1 MRRAGRV
8 RQYAAM
14 LDVAVLGG
22 GLIGCATARLLART
36 GLRVAI
42 FERGRIG
49 GEASSAAAGMLGVQT
64 ESADE
69 TALRLGL
76 QSRERYP
83 ALLAALGDETG
94 MRVEYWHEGT
104 LDLAFTA
111 ADLARLERRLAMLAA
126 AGAPGEAIPRGRL
139 RTLEPAL
146 SHGARGG
153 ALFPLDGRLDPAALT
168 AALARAAEAAGC
180 TLYEGEEVRSV
191 VVERG
196 AVAGVVTAARRLAC
210 SAAVNAMGAWAGRV
224 KGMTPLPVQPVR
236 GQIAVVQAPRAP
248 LRHALRTPRGYVVA
262 RRDGR
267 VLCGSTREAVGYRKQ
282 VTAGGL
288 SEVLGAAIE
297 LAPALGRLPL
307 VASWSGLRP
316 ATADGRPIV
325 SCDPL
330 VRHYVV
336 ATGHDANG
344 ILLAPLSAELAAG
357 LLRGERSEW
366 DDRLSVTRF
375 AAGGGAALTV

>member
-1 MRRAGRV
+1 MF
-8 RQYAAM
+8 
-14 LDVAVLGG
+14 DVAVLGG
-22 GLIGCATARLLART
+22 GLIGCATARLLARAR
-36 GLRVAI
+36 LRVAL

-49 GEASSAAAGMLGVQT
+49 GEASGAAAGMLGVQG

-69 TALRLGL
+69 AALRLGL
-76 QSRERYP
+76 ASRALYP
-83 ALLAALGDETG
+83 ALLDALADETG
-94 MRVEYWHEGT
+94 ERVEFWRQGT
-104 LDLAFTA
+104 LGVAFTPVDTA
-111 ADLARLERRLAMLAA
+111 QLERRLAMLAA
-126 AGAPGEAIPRGRL
+126 AGAPAEALSVRRL
-139 RTLEPAL
+139 RTLEPEL

-168 AALARAAEAAGC
+168 AVLARAAVAAGC
-180 TLYEGEEVRSV
+180 TLYAGEEVRSV

-196 AVAGVVTAARRLAC
+196 AVAGVVTASRRVAC

-224 KGMTPLPVQPVR
+224 RGMTPLPVQPVR
-236 GQIAVVQAPRAP
+236 GQIAVLQAARPP
-248 LRHALRTPRGYVVA
+248 LRHALRTVRGYAVA

-267 VLCGSTREAVGYRKQ
+267 VLLGSTREAVGFRKQ

-288 SEVLGAAIE
+288 GDVLAAGVE
-297 LAPALGRLPL
+297 LAPGFARLPL

-325 SCDPL
+325 SLDPL

-336 ATGHDANG
+336 ATGHDADG
-344 ILLAPLSAELAAG
+344 VLLAPLSAELAAG

-366 DDRLSVTRF
+366 DQVLSMDRF
-375 AAGGGAALTV
+375 DEPGGRALTL